1 MGQAFQCDACD
12 RLEAGRPAQTV
23 TVKPVAGVAEDLA
36 LCSACLVSHNDWRV
50 SRAPEQD
57 RPSGS

>member
-1 MGQAFQCDACD
+1 MSSAFQCDACD
-12 RLEAGRPAQTV
+12 ALEAGRPAQTV
-23 TVKPVAGVAEDLA
+23 TVKPVAGNPEELQ

-57 RPSGS
+57 RPA